1 MSRNSIH
8 LPVNKF
14 LCLDPMP
21 PKKDIDIPSH
31 IILHIAVIIPFPKN
45 YACVLCLC
53 NFEGSISFSHFGPFI
68 LEFKVLVFL
77 MTQYYQK
84 LLWASHICHRDAWP

>member
-1 MSRNSIH
+1 MGRNSIH

-14 LCLDPMP
+14 LCVDPMP
-21 PKKDIDIPSH
+21 PKKDIDTPLP
-31 IILHIAVIIPFPKN
+31 IILHTAVIIPFPEN
-45 YACVLCLC
+45 YAYVLCLY
-53 NFEGSISFSHFGPFI
+53 NFEGSTLFSHFGPYI